1 MMTVKE
7 IDEILSQTATRTLS
21 EEWDNDGV
29 MLCENPKKPVK
40 KVLVMLEVT
49 PDGITAAENGGYDL
63 IVTHHPFI
71 FRPFKRL
78 TGGDYTNFKC
88 LMQKN
93 IAVLSYHTRLDSASG
108 GVNDTAAELL
118 GLSDVVPFGGEN
130 GQCGRVGSLSE
141 PLTPEAFAAVL
152 KETFGSTSVRASLF
166 KTPGRKICRVAF
178 VGGAGKSFF
187 YDAYAAGADAFVT
200 GEAAHNTFLD
210 CKELDMCLFDLG
222 HYFTE
227 NPVCERLK
235 KLLSDAFGEE
245 LSVDTFDVQSP
256 YISL

>member
-1 MMTVKE
+1 MITVKE
-7 IDEILSQTATRTLS
+7 IDKALSQAAPRTLS

-29 MLCENPKKPVK
+29 MLCENQNKPVK

-49 PDGITAAENGGYDL
+49 PDGITAAEKGGYDL

-78 TGGDYTNFKC
+78 TGGDYTNFKR
-88 LMQKN
+88 LMQKD
-93 IAVLSYHTRLDSASG
+93 IAVLSYHTRFDSAIG

-118 GLSDVVPFGGEN
+118 GLSEIVPFGGEN
-130 GQCGRVGSLSE
+130 GQCGRIGSLPE
-141 PLTPEAFAAVL
+141 PLAPQEFAAVL
-152 KETFGSTSVRASLF
+152 KEIFGSTSVRASLF
-166 KTPGRKICRVAF
+166 KTPGRKIRRVAF

-227 NPVCERLK
+227 NPVCGRMKE
-235 KLLSDAFGEE
+235 LLADGR
-245 LSVDTFDVQSP
+245 
-256 YISL
+256 YI

>member
-1 MMTVKE
+1 MITVKE
-7 IDEILSQTATRTLS
+7 IDEILSQTAPRTLS

-29 MLCENPKKPVK
+29 MLCENQHKPVN

-78 TGGDYTNFKC
+78 TGGDYTNFKR

-108 GVNDTAAELL
+108 GVNDTAADLL

>member
-1 MMTVKE
+1 MITVKE
-7 IDEILSQTATRTLS
+7 IDEILSQTAPRTLS

-29 MLCENPKKPVK
+29 MLCENQHKPDK

-78 TGGDYTNFKC
+78 TGGDYTNFKR

-108 GVNDTAAELL
+108 GVNDTAGELL
-118 GLSDVVPFGGEN
+118 GLSHVVPFGGEN

>member
-1 MMTVKE
+1 MITVKE
-7 IDEILSQTATRTLS
+7 IDEILSQTAPRTLS

-78 TGGDYTNFKC
+78 TGGDYTNFKR

-118 GLSDVVPFGGEN
+118 GLSDVVPFG
-130 GQCGRVGSLSE
+130 GRVGSLSE

>member
-1 MMTVKE
+1 MITVKE
-7 IDEILSQTATRTLS
+7 INEILSKAAPRTLS

-29 MLCENPKKPVK
+29 MLCENQNKPVK

-49 PDGITAAENGGYDL
+49 PDGITAAEKGSYDL
-63 IVTHHPFI
+63 IVTHHPFV
-71 FRPFKRL
+71 FRPFKCL
-78 TGGDYTNFKC
+78 TGSDYMNFSR

-93 IAVLSYHTRLDSASG
+93 IAVLSYHTRLDSALG

-118 GLSDVVPFGGEN
+118 DLSEVTPFGGEN
-130 GQCGRVGSLSE
+130 GQCGRIGSLPE

-152 KETFGSTSVRASLF
+152 KETFGSTSVRASFF
-166 KTPGRKICRVAF
+166 KTPDKKICRVAF
-178 VGGAGKSFF
+178 VGGAGKNFF

-200 GEAAHNTFLD
+200 GEAAHNTFID

-227 NPVCERLK
+227 NPVCERIRAM
-235 KLLSDAFGEE
+235 LSEAFEGA
-245 LSVDTFDVQSP
+245 LTVGAFDVKSP

>member
-1 MMTVKE
+1 MITVKE
-7 IDEILSQTATRTLS
+7 IDEILSQTAPRTLS

-29 MLCENPKKPVK
+29 MLCENPKKPVN

-49 PDGITAAENGGYDL
+49 PEGITAAEKGGYDL

-78 TGGDYTNFKC
+78 TGGDYTNFKR

-93 IAVLSYHTRLDSASG
+93 IVVLSYHTRLDSASG

-235 KLLSDAFGEE
+235 ELLADAFGEE

>member
-1 MMTVKE
+1 MITVKE
-7 IDEILSQTATRTLS
+7 IDKVLSQAAPCALS

-29 MLCENPKKPVK
+29 MLCENPNKPVK
-40 KVLVMLEVT
+40 KALVMLEVT
-49 PDGITAAENGGYDL
+49 PDGITAAEKGGYDL
-63 IVTHHPFI
+63 IVTHHPFV
-71 FRPFKRL
+71 FRPFKCL
-78 TGGDYTNFKC
+78 TGSDYTNFSR

-93 IAVLSYHTRLDSASG
+93 IAVLSYHTRLDSALG

-118 GLSDVVPFGGEN
+118 HLSEVTPFGGEN
-130 GQCGRVGSLSE
+130 GQCGRIGSLPE
-141 PLTPEAFAAVL
+141 PLTSEAFAAVL
-152 KETFGSTSVRASLF
+152 KETFGSTSVRASFF
-166 KTPGRKICRVAF
+166 KTPDKKIRRVAF

-227 NPVCERLK
+227 NPVCERIK
-235 KLLSDAFGEE
+235 KLLFDAFGAE
-245 LSVDTFDVQSP
+245 LAVDTFDVQSP

>member
-1 MMTVKE
+1 MITVKE
-7 IDEILSQTATRTLS
+7 IDEILSQTAPRTLS

-78 TGGDYTNFKC
+78 TGGDYTNFKR

-93 IAVLSYHTRLDSASG
+93 IAVLSYHTRLDSALG

-118 GLSDVVPFGGEN
+118 GLSEVTPFGGEN
-130 GQCGRVGSLSE
+130 GQCGRIGSLPE

>member
-1 MMTVKE
+1 MITVKE
-7 IDEILSQTATRTLS
+7 IDEILSQTAPRTLS

-29 MLCENPKKPVK
+29 MLCENQHKPVN

-63 IVTHHPFI
+63 IVTHHPFV

-78 TGGDYTNFKC
+78 TGSDYTNFKR

-93 IAVLSYHTRLDSASG
+93 IAVLSYHTRLDSALG

-178 VGGAGKSFF
+178 VGGAG
-187 YDAYAAGADAFVT
+187 
-200 GEAAHNTFLD
+200 
-210 CKELDMCLFDLG
+210 
-222 HYFTE
+222 
-227 NPVCERLK
+227 
-235 KLLSDAFGEE
+235 
-245 LSVDTFDVQSP
+245 
-256 YISL
+256 